1 MIPQPRRLDDRISYM
16 EIKYFS
22 NKTIVIKSK
31 KEAVLIDPQK
41 KDLDNPKMNSRIVV
55 YTSTNF
61 DYWEPENGER
71 VVIRGPGEY
80 EVGGVE
86 IEGYK
91 GGGEGNSIYSVLVDG
106 VMVGVL
112 GDIKEMLTDKK
123 IERVNAIDVMIVS
136 IGGDNKITFKSMVD
150 LAKRWGVNY
159 LVPINYTDEDLK
171 HFLDET
177 DNEGKE
183 SVESLKVDKDNLPD
197 GLEIVVL
204 KDGRNN

>member
-1 MIPQPRRLDDRISYM
+1 MIPQPGRLDGRISYM

-22 NKTIVIKSK
+22 DKSVVIKSK
-31 KEAVLIDPQK
+31 KDTVLINPRK
-41 KDLDNPKMNSRIVV
+41 EDLDDSKMASRIVV
-55 YTSTNF
+55 YTFDGF

-91 GGGEGNSIYSVLVDG
+91 GGGEGNTIYTVLVEG
-106 VMVGVL
+106 VTVGVL
-112 GDIKEMLTDKK
+112 GEMKEMLTDKK
-123 IERVNAIDVMIVS
+123 IERINAVDVMVVS
-136 IGGDNKITFKSMVD
+136 IGRENKVTYKSMID

-159 LVPINYTDEDLK
+159 LVPTNYQDDDLK
-171 HFLDET
+171 KFLDET

-183 SVESLKVDKDNLPD
+183 AIESLKVDKDGLPD
-197 GLEIVVL
+197 GLEVVVL